1 MGIIMGGDMLDM
13 KTAGRGGVLGGLL
26 FGILLVMMVIA
37 MLFNSETVFED
48 PLPTLSLI
56 TAISSA
62 LGTFAAI
69 VIYVMI
75 FSTALG
81 NFYSLSRR
89 VVAKKPEHFHK
100 VLIILV
106 LVGFALSFMD
116 FATLVGFVFPIMGY
130 LALVMIAVLIWTW
143 LCAWW
148 IQNNNSPRHTDVNFQ
163 RKSWTLI

>member
-62 LGTFAAI
+62 LGT
-69 VIYVMI
+69 
-75 FSTALG
+75 L
-81 NFYSLSRR
+81 RR
-89 VVAKKPEHFHK
+89 S
-100 VLIILV
+100 
-106 LVGFALSFMD
+106 SF
-116 FATLVGFVFPIMGY
+116 T
-130 LALVMIAVLIWTW
+130 
-143 LCAWW
+143 
-148 IQNNNSPRHTDVNFQ
+148 S
-163 RKSWTLI
+163 